1 MDEEHN
7 TRYIMAPYIG
17 VDFYGTAHDSYSV
30 DSRSPFG
37 ERLRAL
43 RTQRGISQEKLCQ
56 MIKAHRNFVG
66 YVERGQENV
75 CLDNILKLARALKVT
90 PAELFDLYE

>member
-1 MDEEHN
+1 MDKEDN
-7 TRYIMAPYIG
+7 TLYIIACYIG
-17 VDFYGTAHDSYSV
+17 VDLNGTAHDSYSV

-43 RTQRGISQEKLCQ
+43 RTQRGLSQEKLCQ

-66 YVERGQENV
+66 YVERGQENI
-75 CLDNILKLARALKVT
+75 CLDNILKLARALKVN
-90 PAELFDLYE
+90 PAELFGLYE